1 MVSDTAS
8 PRGVM
13 EFKQSLAQRII
24 IAFALMSALVAG
36 CFAMGIVATVHLV
49 EEKLISA
56 GLGGD
61 LTRLLLMDSVND
73 WNHRPE
79 PDQLFYF
86 SGGPGDFELP
96 KDLRHLEPGFHE
108 VFRGPLSYHAMVEIV
123 DGRHYVLLQ
132 DQSDFEERERVLFA
146 VVLVGFVL
154 ALALAIFLGWI
165 LARRV
170 MAPVVRLARQ
180 VRHRDQL
187 LGLAPPLAPDYA
199 ADEVGELAVAFDA
212 TLGRLRD
219 ALTRE
224 RMFTSDVSHELRT
237 PLMVLAS
244 SCELLLENPAL
255 DQRARA
261 QVERVARACEEMRDL
276 VQTFLMLARTQ
287 RDDLA
292 LYPQLTL
299 HGAAQ
304 QLISL
309 WREPIERK
317 GLTLDYLPGE
327 PSETAYNATFLYAV
341 MGNLLRNALHYTETG
356 FIRLTLREGGFMVED
371 SGVGIPE
378 EKREAMFQP
387 FVRGTE
393 QRGEGLGLGLS
404 LVQRI
409 CENQGWSVS
418 LDTMEPNGC
427 RFSVD
432 MGLRLGKD
440 PMRLPSTNV
449 QPV

>member
-1 MVSDTAS
+1 
-8 PRGVM
+8 M

-36 CFAMGIVATVHLV
+36 AFAMGIVATVHLV

-61 LTRLLLMDSVND
+61 LQRLLLMDSVSD
-73 WNHRPE
+73 WSHRPE

-96 KDLRHLEPGFHE
+96 KDLRHLDSGFHE
-108 VFRGPLSYHAMVEIV
+108 VFREQLSYHAMVEVV
-123 DGRHYVLLQ
+123 DGRRYVLMQ

-154 ALALAIFLGWI
+154 SLALAVFLGWV
-165 LARRV
+165 LARKV

-212 TLGRLRD
+212 TLGRLRQ

-224 RMFTSDVSHELRT
+224 RLFTSDVSHELRT

-244 SCELLLENPAL
+244 SCELLLENPGI
-255 DQRARA
+255 DQRGRA
-261 QVERVARACEEMRDL
+261 QVERIARACAEMREL
-276 VQTFLMLARTQ
+276 VQTFLMLARAQ
-287 RDDLA
+287 HEDA
-292 LYPQLTL
+292 SMAPQQTL
-299 HGAAQ
+299 SQVADGLLSQ
-304 QLISL
+304 
-309 WREPIERK
+309 WREPIETK
-317 GLTLDYLPGE
+317 GLTLNFE
-327 PSETAYNATFLYAV
+327 PDNPPDTRYNATLLHAV
-341 MGNLLRNALHYTETG
+341 MGNLLRNALHYTEQGYILLALTNTG
-356 FIRLTLREGGFMVED
+356 FVVED

-378 EKREAMFQP
+378 EKREAMFEP
-387 FVRGTE
+387 FVRGNE
-393 QRGEGLGLGLS
+393 KRGEGLGLGLS

-418 LDTMEPNGC
+418 LTNMEPNGC
-427 RFSVD
+427 RFQVD
-432 MGLRLGKD
+432 LNSSGI
-440 PMRLPSTNV
+440 
-449 QPV
+449 

>member
-1 MVSDTAS
+1 
-8 PRGVM
+8 M
-13 EFKQSLAQRII
+13 EFRQSLAQRII

-36 CFAMGIVATVHLV
+36 AFAMGIVATVHLV

-61 LTRLLLMDSVND
+61 LQRLLLMDSVSD
-73 WNHRPE
+73 WSHRPE

-96 KDLRHLEPGFHE
+96 KDLRHLAPGFHE
-108 VFRGPLSYHAMVEIV
+108 VFREQLSYHAMVEV
-123 DGRHYVLLQ
+123 VEGRHYVLMQ

-154 ALALAIFLGWI
+154 SLALAVFLGWV
-165 LARRV
+165 LARKV

-212 TLGRLRD
+212 TLGRLRQ
-219 ALTRE
+219 ALSRE
-224 RMFTSDVSHELRT
+224 RLFTSDVSHELRT

-244 SCELLLENPAL
+244 SCELLLENPGI
-255 DQRARA
+255 DQRGRA
-261 QVERVARACEEMRDL
+261 QVERIARACEEMREL
-276 VQTFLMLARTQ
+276 VQTFLMLARAQ
-287 RDDLA
+287 RDDA
-292 LYPQLTL
+292 SVAPQQTL
-299 HGAAQ
+299 SQVADGLLQ
-304 QLISL
+304 I
-309 WREPIERK
+309 WREPIEAK
-317 GLTLDYLPGE
+317 GLSLIFDAGE
-327 PSETAYNATFLYAV
+327 PAATCYNATLLQAV
-341 MGNLLRNALHYTETG
+341 MGNLLRNALHYTEQG
-356 FIRLTLREGGFMVED
+356 FIRLTLTTTGFVVED

-387 FVRGTE
+387 FVRGNE
-393 QRGEGLGLGLS
+393 KRGEGLGLGLS

-409 CENQGWSVS
+409 CENQGWTVS
-418 LDTMEPNGC
+418 LTNMDPNGC
-427 RFSVD
+427 RFQVVLS
-432 MGLRLGKD
+432 
-440 PMRLPSTNV
+440 PSAI
-449 QPV
+449 

>member
-1 MVSDTAS
+1 
-8 PRGVM
+8 M

-36 CFAMGIVATVHLV
+36 AFAMGIVATVHLV

-61 LTRLLLMDSVND
+61 LQRLLLMDNVSD
-73 WNHRPE
+73 WSHRPE

-96 KDLRHLEPGFHE
+96 KDLRHLDSGFHE
-108 VFRGPLSYHAMVEIV
+108 VFREQLSYHAMVEIV
-123 DGRHYVLLQ
+123 DGRRYVLLQ

-154 ALALAIFLGWI
+154 SLALAVFLGWV
-165 LARRV
+165 LARKV

-212 TLGRLRD
+212 TLGRLRQ

-224 RMFTSDVSHELRT
+224 RLFTSDVSHELRT

-244 SCELLLENPAL
+244 SCELLLENPGI
-255 DQRARA
+255 DQRGRA
-261 QVERVARACEEMRDL
+261 QVERIARASEEMREL
-276 VQTFLMLARTQ
+276 VQTFLMLARAKREDAGVSPRQ
-287 RDDLA
+287 SLA
-292 LYPQLTL
+292 QVADSLLC
-299 HGAAQ
+299 
-304 QLISL
+304 L
-309 WREPIERK
+309 WREPIESK
-317 GLTLDYLPGE
+317 GLTLIFEPGN
-327 PSETAYNATFLYAV
+327 PPDTLYNATLLNAV
-341 MGNLLRNALHYTETG
+341 MGNLLRNALHYTEQG
-356 FIRLTLREGGFMVED
+356 FIRLTLSGNGFVVED

-393 QRGEGLGLGLS
+393 KRGEGLGLGLS

-409 CENQGWSVS
+409 CENQGWSVNLS
-418 LDTMEPNGC
+418 TMEPNGC
-427 RFSVD
+427 RFEVD
-432 MGLRLGKD
+432 LG
-440 PMRLPSTNV
+440 RT
-449 QPV
+449 

>member
-1 MVSDTAS
+1 
-8 PRGVM
+8 M

-36 CFAMGIVATVHLV
+36 AFAMGIVATVHLV

-61 LTRLLLMDSVND
+61 LQRLLLMDNVAD
-73 WNHRPE
+73 WSHRPE

-86 SGGPGDFELP
+86 SGGPGDFQLP

-108 VFRGPLSYHAMVEIV
+108 VFRENLSYHAMVEIV
-123 DGRHYVLLQ
+123 DGRRYVLLQ

-154 ALALAIFLGWI
+154 SLALAVFLGWV
-165 LARRV
+165 LARKV

-212 TLGRLRD
+212 TLGRLRQ

-224 RMFTSDVSHELRT
+224 RLFTSDVSHELRT
-237 PLMVLAS
+237 PLMILAS
-244 SCELLLENPAL
+244 SCELLLENPGL
-255 DQRARA
+255 DQRGRA
-261 QVERVARACEEMRDL
+261 QVERIARACEEMREL
-276 VQTFLMLARTQ
+276 VQTFLMLARAQ
-287 RDDLA
+287 REDA
-292 LYPQLTL
+292 SMSPQQSLGQIAEGL
-299 HGAAQ
+299 LG
-304 QLISL
+304 L
-309 WREPIERK
+309 WREPIEEK
-317 GLTLDYLPGE
+317 GLKLIFEPGNPE
-327 PSETAYNATFLYAV
+327 AKGYNATFLHAV
-341 MGNLLRNALHYTETG
+341 MGNLLRNALHYTEQG
-356 FIRLTLREGGFMVED
+356 FIRLTLTGTGFLVED

-378 EKREAMFQP
+378 EKREAMFEP

-393 QRGEGLGLGLS
+393 KRGEGLGLGLS

-418 LDTMEPNGC
+418 LTTMEPNGC
-427 RFSVD
+427 RFQVELS
-432 MGLRLGKD
+432 R
-440 PMRLPSTNV
+440 T
-449 QPV
+449 

>member
-1 MVSDTAS
+1 
-8 PRGVM
+8 M

-36 CFAMGIVATVHLV
+36 AFAMGIVATVHLV

-61 LTRLLLMDSVND
+61 LQRLLLMDNVANWS
-73 WNHRPE
+73 HRPE

-86 SGGPGDFELP
+86 SGGPGDFQLP

-108 VFRGPLSYHAMVEIV
+108 VFRENLSYHAMVEIV
-123 DGRHYVLLQ
+123 DGRRYVLLQ

-154 ALALAIFLGWI
+154 SLALAVFLGWV
-165 LARRV
+165 LARKV

-212 TLGRLRD
+212 TLGRLRQ

-224 RMFTSDVSHELRT
+224 RLFTSDVSHELRT
-237 PLMVLAS
+237 PLMILAS
-244 SCELLLENPAL
+244 SCELLLENPGI
-255 DQRARA
+255 DQRGRA
-261 QVERVARACEEMRDL
+261 QVERIARACEEMREL
-276 VQTFLMLARTQ
+276 VQTFLMLARAQ
-287 RDDLA
+287 REDASMSPQQSLGQVAEDL
-292 LYPQLTL
+292 L
-299 HGAAQ
+299 G
-304 QLISL
+304 L
-309 WREPIERK
+309 WREPIESK
-317 GLTLDYLPGE
+317 GLKLIFEPGE
-327 PSETAYNATFLYAV
+327 PEAKGYNATLLHAV
-341 MGNLLRNALHYTETG
+341 MGNLLRNALHYTEQG
-356 FIRLTLREGGFMVED
+356 FIRLTLTGSGFLVED

-378 EKREAMFQP
+378 EKREAMFEP

-393 QRGEGLGLGLS
+393 KRGEGLGLGLS

-418 LDTMEPNGC
+418 LTTMEPNGC
-427 RFSVD
+427 RFQVELS
-432 MGLRLGKD
+432 R
-440 PMRLPSTNV
+440 T
-449 QPV
+449 

>member
-1 MVSDTAS
+1 
-8 PRGVM
+8 M
-13 EFKQSLAQRII
+13 EFKQSLSQRII

-36 CFAMGIVATVHLV
+36 AFAMGIVATVHLV

-61 LTRLLLMDSVND
+61 LQRLLLMDNVSD
-73 WNHRPE
+73 WSHRPE

-96 KDLRHLEPGFHE
+96 KDLRHLDAGFHE
-108 VFRGPLSYHAMVEIV
+108 VFREQLSYHAMVEIV
-123 DGRHYVLLQ
+123 DGRRYVLLQ

-154 ALALAIFLGWI
+154 SLALAVFLGWV
-165 LARRV
+165 LARKV

-212 TLGRLRD
+212 TLGRLRQ

-224 RMFTSDVSHELRT
+224 RLFTSDVSHELRT

-244 SCELLLENPAL
+244 SCELLLENPGL
-255 DQRARA
+255 DQRGRA
-261 QVERVARACEEMRDL
+261 QVERIARASEEMREL
-276 VQTFLMLARTQ
+276 VQTFLMLARAQ
-287 RDDLA
+287 REDAGSAPQQNLA
-292 LYPQLTL
+292 QVADGLLS
-299 HGAAQ
+299 
-304 QLISL
+304 I
-309 WREPIERK
+309 WREPIESK
-317 GLTLDYLPGE
+317 GLQLLFEPGN
-327 PSETAYNATFLYAV
+327 PPDTCFNATLLGAV
-341 MGNLLRNALHYTETG
+341 MGNLLRNACHYTEHG
-356 FIRLTLREGGFMVED
+356 FIRLTLNDHGFIVED

-387 FVRGTE
+387 FVRGNE
-393 QRGEGLGLGLS
+393 KRGEGLGLGLS

-409 CENQGWSVS
+409 CENQGWEVKLSTV
-418 LDTMEPNGC
+418 EPNGC
-427 RFSVD
+427 RFEVTL
-432 MGLRLGKD
+432 GLR
-440 PMRLPSTNV
+440 
-449 QPV
+449 

>member
-1 MVSDTAS
+1 
-8 PRGVM
+8 M

-36 CFAMGIVATVHLV
+36 TFAMGIVATVHLV

-61 LTRLLLMDSVND
+61 LQRLLLMDNVSD
-73 WNHRPE
+73 WSHRPE
-79 PDQLFYF
+79 PDQLFYY
-86 SGGPGDFELP
+86 SGGKGDFELP

-108 VFRGPLSYHAMVEIV
+108 VFREQLSYHAMVEVV
-123 DGRHYVLLQ
+123 DGRRYVLLQ

-154 ALALAIFLGWI
+154 ALVLAVFLGWI

-187 LGLAPPLAPDYA
+187 LGFAPPLAPDYA

-224 RMFTSDVSHELRT
+224 RLFTSDVSHELRT
-237 PLMVLAS
+237 PLMVLAT

-255 DQRARA
+255 DPRGRN
-261 QVERVARACEEMRDL
+261 QVERIARASEEMREL
-276 VQTFLMLARTQ
+276 VQTFLMLARAQ
-287 RDDLA
+287 REDASMSPQVSLSLVAEDLI
-292 LYPQLTL
+292 
-299 HGAAQ
+299 G
-304 QLISL
+304 L
-309 WREPIERK
+309 WRTPIEEK
-317 GLTLDYLPGE
+317 GLKLIFEPGS
-327 PSETAYNATFLYAV
+327 PLSTRYNATFLHAV
-341 MGNLLRNALHYTETG
+341 MGNLLRNALHYTEQG
-356 FIRLTLREGGFMVED
+356 FIRLTLEPEGFVVED
-371 SGVGIPE
+371 TGVGIPE

-387 FVRGTE
+387 FVRGDE
-393 QRGEGLGLGLS
+393 KRGEGLGLGLS

-409 CENQGWSVS
+409 CENQGWHVS
-418 LDTMEPNGC
+418 LTTMEPNGC
-427 RFSVD
+427 RFQVD
-432 MGLRLGKD
+432 LARS
-440 PMRLPSTNV
+440 RT
-449 QPV
+449 

>member
-1 MVSDTAS
+1 
-8 PRGVM
+8 M

-36 CFAMGIVATVHLV
+36 TFAMGIVATVHLV

-61 LTRLLLMDSVND
+61 LQRLLLMDNVSD
-73 WNHRPE
+73 WSHRPE
-79 PDQLFYF
+79 PDQLFYY
-86 SGGPGDFELP
+86 SGGKGDFELP

-108 VFRGPLSYHAMVEIV
+108 VFREQLSYHAMVEVV
-123 DGRHYVLLQ
+123 DGRRYVLLQ

-154 ALALAIFLGWI
+154 ALVLAVFLGWI

-187 LGLAPPLAPDYA
+187 LGFAPPLAPDYA

-224 RMFTSDVSHELRT
+224 RLFTSDVSHELRT
-237 PLMVLAS
+237 PLMVLAT

-255 DQRARA
+255 DPRGRN
-261 QVERVARACEEMRDL
+261 QVERIARASEEMREL
-276 VQTFLMLARTQ
+276 VQTFLMLARAQ
-287 RDDLA
+287 REDASMSPQVSLSLVAEDLI
-292 LYPQLTL
+292 
-299 HGAAQ
+299 G
-304 QLISL
+304 L
-309 WREPIERK
+309 WRTPIEEK
-317 GLTLDYLPGE
+317 GLTLIFEPGS
-327 PSETAYNATFLYAV
+327 PLSTRYNATFLHAV
-341 MGNLLRNALHYTETG
+341 MGNLLRNALHYTEQG
-356 FIRLTLREGGFMVED
+356 FIRLTLEPEGFVVED
-371 SGVGIPE
+371 TGVGIPE

-387 FVRGTE
+387 FVRGDE
-393 QRGEGLGLGLS
+393 KRGEGLGLGLS

-409 CENQGWSVS
+409 CENQGWHVS
-418 LDTMEPNGC
+418 LTTMEPNGC
-427 RFSVD
+427 RFQVD
-432 MGLRLGKD
+432 LARS
-440 PMRLPSTNV
+440 ST
-449 QPV
+449 

>member
-1 MVSDTAS
+1 
-8 PRGVM
+8 M
-13 EFKQSLAQRII
+13 EFRQSLAQRII

-36 CFAMGIVATVHLV
+36 AFAMGIVATVHLV

-61 LTRLLLMDSVND
+61 LQRLLLMDNMSE
-73 WNHRPE
+73 WSHRPE

-96 KDLRHLEPGFHE
+96 KDLRHLDAGFHE
-108 VFRGPLSYHAMVEIV
+108 VFREQLSYHAMVEIV

-154 ALALAIFLGWI
+154 SLALAVFLGWV
-165 LARRV
+165 LARKV

-212 TLGRLRD
+212 TLGRLRQ
-219 ALTRE
+219 ALNRE
-224 RMFTSDVSHELRT
+224 RLFTSDVSHELRT

-244 SCELLLENPAL
+244 SCELLLENPGI
-255 DQRARA
+255 DQRGRA
-261 QVERVARACEEMRDL
+261 QVERIARACEEMREL
-276 VQTFLMLARTQ
+276 VQTFLMLARAQHEAAGMSPQMTLQ
-287 RDDLA
+287 QVAEDL
-292 LYPQLTL
+292 L
-299 HGAAQ
+299 G
-304 QLISL
+304 L
-309 WREPIERK
+309 WREPIEAK
-317 GLTLDYLPGE
+317 GLQLIHEPGQPLPMR
-327 PSETAYNATFLYAV
+327 YNATLLHAV
-341 MGNLLRNALHYTETG
+341 MGNLLRNALHYTDSG
-356 FIRLTLREGGFMVED
+356 FIRLTLLPNGFLVED

-378 EKREAMFQP
+378 EKREAMFEP

-393 QRGEGLGLGLS
+393 NRGEGLGLGLS

-418 LDTMEPNGC
+418 LTTREPSGC
-427 RFSVD
+427 RFQVELCRMSD
-432 MGLRLGKD
+432 
-440 PMRLPSTNV
+440 
-449 QPV
+449 

>member
-1 MVSDTAS
+1 
-8 PRGVM
+8 M

-36 CFAMGIVATVHLV
+36 AFAMGIVATVHLV

-61 LTRLLLMDSVND
+61 LQRLLLMDNMSD
-73 WNHRPE
+73 WSHRPE

-86 SGGPGDFELP
+86 TGGPGDFDLP
-96 KDLRHLEPGFHE
+96 KDLRHLDAGFHE
-108 VFRGPLSYHAMVEIV
+108 VFREQLSYHAMVEIV

-154 ALALAIFLGWI
+154 SLALAVFLGWV
-165 LARRV
+165 LARKV

-212 TLGRLRD
+212 TLGRLRQ
-219 ALTRE
+219 ALNRE
-224 RMFTSDVSHELRT
+224 RLFTSDVSHELRT
-237 PLMVLAS
+237 PLMVLAT

-255 DQRARA
+255 DHRGRS
-261 QVERVARACEEMRDL
+261 QVERIARACEEMREL
-276 VQTFLMLARTQ
+276 VQTFLMLARAQ
-287 RDDLA
+287 REAAGMAPQVTLRQVAEDL
-292 LYPQLTL
+292 L
-299 HGAAQ
+299 G
-304 QLISL
+304 L
-309 WREPIERK
+309 WREPIESK
-317 GLTLDYLPGE
+317 GLELIHEPGNPLDTP
-327 PSETAYNATFLYAV
+327 YNATLLHAV
-341 MGNLLRNALHYTETG
+341 MGNLLRNALHYTDRG
-356 FIRLTLREGGFMVED
+356 FIRLTLLPTGFLVED

-378 EKREAMFQP
+378 EKREAMFEP
-387 FVRGTE
+387 FVRGNE

-409 CENQGWSVS
+409 CENQGWTVS
-418 LDTMEPNGC
+418 LSHMEPNGC
-427 RFSVD
+427 RFHVE
-432 MGLRLGKD
+432 L
-440 PMRLPSTNV
+440 T
-449 QPV
+449 QPHP

>member
-1 MVSDTAS
+1 
-8 PRGVM
+8 M

-36 CFAMGIVATVHLV
+36 AFALGIVATVHLV

-61 LTRLLLMDSVND
+61 LQRLLLMDSVGD
-73 WNHRPE
+73 WSHRPE
-79 PDQLFYF
+79 PDQLFYV
-86 SGGPGDFELP
+86 SGGRGDFELP
-96 KDLRHLEPGFHE
+96 KDLRSLDRGFHE
-108 VFRGPLSYHAMVEIV
+108 VFRENLSYHAMVEII
-123 DGRHYVLLQ
+123 DGRRYVLLQ

-154 ALALAIFLGWI
+154 SLALAVFLGWL
-165 LARRV
+165 LARKV

-212 TLGRLRD
+212 TLGRLRQ
-219 ALTRE
+219 ALSRE

-244 SCELLLENPAL
+244 SCELLLENPGI
-255 DQRARA
+255 DRRGRA
-261 QVERVARACEEMRDL
+261 QVERIARACEEMREL
-276 VQTFLMLARTQ
+276 VQTFLMLARTP
-287 RDDLA
+287 REDA
-292 LYPQLTL
+292 STSPRLTL
-299 HGAAQ
+299 NQAAEN
-304 QLISL
+304 LLAL
-309 WREPIERK
+309 WREPIEAK
-317 GLTLDYLPGE
+317 GLKLIYDPGNPLDIR
-327 PSETAYNATFLYAV
+327 YNATFLHAV
-341 MGNLLRNALHYTETG
+341 MGNLLRNALHYTEHG
-356 FIRLTLREGGFMVED
+356 FIRLTLEPSGFVVED

-378 EKREAMFQP
+378 EKREAMFEP
-387 FVRGTE
+387 FVRGNE
-393 QRGEGLGLGLS
+393 KRGEGLGLGLS

-418 LDTMEPNGC
+418 LSTMEPNGC
-427 RFSVD
+427 RFH
-432 MGLRLGKD
+432 
-440 PMRLPSTNV
+440 V
-449 QPV
+449 QLSQAGT

>member
-1 MVSDTAS
+1 
-8 PRGVM
+8 M

-36 CFAMGIVATVHLV
+36 AFAMGIVATVHLV

-61 LTRLLLMDSVND
+61 LQRLLLMDSVSD
-73 WNHRPE
+73 WSHRPE

-96 KDLRHLEPGFHE
+96 KDLRHLDSGFHE
-108 VFRGPLSYHAMVEIV
+108 VFREQLSYHAMVEIV
-123 DGRHYVLLQ
+123 DGRRYVLMQ

-154 ALALAIFLGWI
+154 SLALAVFLGWV
-165 LARRV
+165 LARKV

-212 TLGRLRD
+212 TLGRLRQ

-224 RMFTSDVSHELRT
+224 RLFTSDVSHELRT

-244 SCELLLENPAL
+244 SCELLLENPGI
-255 DQRARA
+255 DQRGRA
-261 QVERVARACEEMRDL
+261 QVERIARACAEMREL
-276 VQTFLMLARTQ
+276 VQTFLMLARAQ
-287 RDDLA
+287 HEDA
-292 LYPQLTL
+292 SMAPQQTL
-299 HGAAQ
+299 SQVADGLLSQ
-304 QLISL
+304 
-309 WREPIERK
+309 WREPIEAK
-317 GLTLDYLPGE
+317 GLTLNFE
-327 PSETAYNATFLYAV
+327 PDNPPDSRYNATLLHAV
-341 MGNLLRNALHYTETG
+341 MGNLLRNALHYTEHGYILLALTDTG
-356 FIRLTLREGGFMVED
+356 FVVED

-378 EKREAMFQP
+378 EKREAMFEP
-387 FVRGTE
+387 FVRGNE
-393 QRGEGLGLGLS
+393 KRGEGLGLGLS

-409 CENQGWSVS
+409 CENQGWNVS
-418 LDTMEPNGC
+418 LTNMKPNGC
-427 RFSVD
+427 RFQVD
-432 MGLRLGKD
+432 LS
-440 PMRLPSTNV
+440 PSRI
-449 QPV
+449 

>member
-1 MVSDTAS
+1 
-8 PRGVM
+8 M

-36 CFAMGIVATVHLV
+36 AFAMGIVATVHLV

-61 LTRLLLMDSVND
+61 LQRLLLMDSVSD

-96 KDLRHLEPGFHE
+96 KDLRHLERGFHE
-108 VFRGPLSYHAMVEIV
+108 VFRGQLSYHAMVEIV

-154 ALALAIFLGWI
+154 SLALAVFLGWV

-212 TLGRLRD
+212 TLGRLRQ

-224 RMFTSDVSHELRT
+224 RLFTSDVSHELRT
-237 PLMVLAS
+237 PLMVLAT

-255 DQRARA
+255 DPRGRT
-261 QVERVARACEEMRDL
+261 QVERINRASEEMREL
-276 VQTFLMLARTQ
+276 VQTFLMLARAE
-287 RDDLA
+287 REDNGMS
-292 LYPQLTL
+292 PRLTL
-299 HGAAQ
+299 GLVAEN
-304 QLISL
+304 LL
-309 WREPIERK
+309 GVWRVPIESK
-317 GLTLDYLPGE
+317 GLTLIFEPGQ
-327 PSETAYNATFLYAV
+327 TDDTLYNATFLTAV
-341 MGNLLRNALHYTETG
+341 MGNLLRNALHYTDQG
-356 FIRLTLREGGFMVED
+356 FIRLSLTATGFVVED

-378 EKREAMFQP
+378 EKREAMFEP
-387 FVRGTE
+387 FVRGNE
-393 QRGEGLGLGLS
+393 KRGEGLGLGLS

-409 CENQGWSVS
+409 CENQGWTVS
-418 LDTMEPNGC
+418 LSTMEPNGC
-427 RFSVD
+427 HFEVELNPT
-432 MGLRLGKD
+432 G
-440 PMRLPSTNV
+440 
-449 QPV
+449 

>member
-1 MVSDTAS
+1 
-8 PRGVM
+8 M

-36 CFAMGIVATVHLV
+36 AFAMGIVATVHLV

-61 LTRLLLMDSVND
+61 LQRLLLMDSVSD

-96 KDLRHLEPGFHE
+96 KDLRHLERGFHE
-108 VFRGPLSYHAMVEIV
+108 VFREQLSYHAMVEIV
-123 DGRHYVLLQ
+123 DGRRYVLLQ

-154 ALALAIFLGWI
+154 SLALAVFLGWV

-212 TLGRLRD
+212 TLGRLRQ

-224 RMFTSDVSHELRT
+224 RLFTSDVSHELRT
-237 PLMVLAS
+237 PLMVLAT

-255 DQRARA
+255 DQRGRT
-261 QVERVARACEEMRDL
+261 QVERINRASEEMREL
-276 VQTFLMLARTQ
+276 VQTFLMLARAE
-287 RDDLA
+287 REDNGMSPRLA
-292 LYPQLTL
+292 L
-299 HGAAQ
+299 AQ
-304 QLISL
+304 VAENLL
-309 WREPIERK
+309 GVWRGPIESK
-317 GLTLDYLPGE
+317 GLTLIFEPGQTV
-327 PSETAYNATFLYAV
+327 ETLYNATFLTAV
-341 MGNLLRNALHYTETG
+341 MGNLLRNALHYTDQG
-356 FIRLTLREGGFMVED
+356 FIRLSLTSTGFVVED

-378 EKREAMFQP
+378 EKREAMFEP
-387 FVRGTE
+387 FVRGNE
-393 QRGEGLGLGLS
+393 KRGEGLGLGLS

-409 CENQGWSVS
+409 CENQGWTVS
-418 LDTMEPNGC
+418 LSTMEPNGC
-427 RFSVD
+427 HFEVALNAQ
-432 MGLRLGKD
+432 G
-440 PMRLPSTNV
+440 
-449 QPV
+449 

>member
-1 MVSDTAS
+1 
-8 PRGVM
+8 M
-13 EFKQSLAQRII
+13 EFRQSLAQRII

-36 CFAMGIVATVHLV
+36 AFAMGIVATVHLV

-61 LTRLLLMDSVND
+61 LQRLLLMDNMSE
-73 WNHRPE
+73 WSHRPE

-96 KDLRHLEPGFHE
+96 KDLRHLDAGFHE
-108 VFRGPLSYHAMVEIV
+108 VFREHLSYHAMVEIV

-154 ALALAIFLGWI
+154 SLALAVFLGWV
-165 LARRV
+165 LARKV

-212 TLGRLRD
+212 TLGRLRK
-219 ALTRE
+219 ALNRE
-224 RMFTSDVSHELRT
+224 RLFTSDVSHELRT

-244 SCELLLENPAL
+244 SCELLLENPGI
-255 DQRARA
+255 DQRGRA
-261 QVERVARACEEMRDL
+261 QVERIARACEEMREL
-276 VQTFLMLARTQ
+276 VQTFLMLARAQHEAAGMSPQVTLQ
-287 RDDLA
+287 QVAEDL
-292 LYPQLTL
+292 L
-299 HGAAQ
+299 G
-304 QLISL
+304 L
-309 WREPIERK
+309 WREPIEAK
-317 GLTLDYLPGE
+317 GLQLIHEPGQPLPMR
-327 PSETAYNATFLYAV
+327 YNATLLHAV
-341 MGNLLRNALHYTETG
+341 MGNLLRNALHYTDSG
-356 FIRLTLREGGFMVED
+356 FIRLTLLPNGFLVED

-378 EKREAMFQP
+378 EKREAMFEP

-393 QRGEGLGLGLS
+393 NRGEGLGLGLS

-418 LDTMEPNGC
+418 LTTREPSGC
-427 RFSVD
+427 RFQVELCRMSD
-432 MGLRLGKD
+432 
-440 PMRLPSTNV
+440 
-449 QPV
+449 

>member
-1 MVSDTAS
+1 
-8 PRGVM
+8 M

-36 CFAMGIVATVHLV
+36 AFALGIVATVHLV

-61 LTRLLLMDSVND
+61 LQRLLLMDNVSD
-73 WNHRPE
+73 WSHRPE

-86 SGGPGDFELP
+86 SGGRGDFELP
-96 KDLRHLEPGFHE
+96 KDLRHLAPGFHE
-108 VFRGPLSYHAMVEIV
+108 VFREQLSYHAMVEVV
-123 DGRHYVLLQ
+123 DGRRYVLLQ

-154 ALALAIFLGWI
+154 SLALAVFLGWV

-212 TLGRLRD
+212 TLGRLRQ

-224 RMFTSDVSHELRT
+224 RLFTSDVSHELRT
-237 PLMVLAS
+237 PLMVLAT
-244 SCELLLENPAL
+244 SCELLLENPAI
-255 DQRARA
+255 DQRGRT
-261 QVERVARACEEMRDL
+261 QVERIARACSEMREL
-276 VQTFLMLARTQ
+276 VQTFLMLARAQ
-287 RDDLA
+287 REDGMSPQVTLSQVAEDLM
-292 LYPQLTL
+292 
-299 HGAAQ
+299 G
-304 QLISL
+304 L
-309 WREPIERK
+309 WGEPIRQK
-317 GLTLDYLPGE
+317 GLELMFDAGQPLD
-327 PSETAYNATFLYAV
+327 TRYNATFLHAV
-341 MGNLLRNALHYTETG
+341 MGNLLRNALHYTEQG
-356 FIRLTLREGGFMVED
+356 FIRLSLEPCGFVVED

-378 EKREAMFQP
+378 EKREAMFEP

-393 QRGEGLGLGLS
+393 KRGEGLGLGLS

-409 CENQGWSVS
+409 CEDQGWSVTLS
-418 LDTMEPNGC
+418 TMEPNGC
-427 RFSVD
+427 RFHVE
-432 MGLRLGKD
+432 LNPR
-440 PMRLPSTNV
+440 TA
-449 QPV
+449 

>member
-1 MVSDTAS
+1 
-8 PRGVM
+8 M
-13 EFKQSLAQRII
+13 EFKQSLSQRII

-36 CFAMGIVATVHLV
+36 AFAMGIVATVHLV

-61 LTRLLLMDSVND
+61 LQRLLLMDNVSD
-73 WNHRPE
+73 WSHRPE

-96 KDLRHLEPGFHE
+96 KDLRHLDTGFHE
-108 VFRGPLSYHAMVEIV
+108 VFREQLSYHAMVEIV
-123 DGRHYVLLQ
+123 DGRRYVLLQ

-154 ALALAIFLGWI
+154 SLALAVFLGWV
-165 LARRV
+165 LARKV

-212 TLGRLRD
+212 TLGRLRQ

-224 RMFTSDVSHELRT
+224 RLFTSDVSHELRT

-244 SCELLLENPAL
+244 SCELLLENPGL
-255 DQRARA
+255 DQRGRA
-261 QVERVARACEEMRDL
+261 QVERIARACEEMREL
-276 VQTFLMLARTQ
+276 VQTFLMLARAQ
-287 RDDLA
+287 REDAGSAPQQNLA
-292 LYPQLTL
+292 QVADGLLS
-299 HGAAQ
+299 
-304 QLISL
+304 I
-309 WREPIERK
+309 WREPIESK
-317 GLTLDYLPGE
+317 GLQLLFEPGN
-327 PSETAYNATFLYAV
+327 PPDTCFNATLLGAV
-341 MGNLLRNALHYTETG
+341 MGNLLRNACHYTEHG
-356 FIRLTLREGGFMVED
+356 FIRLTLIDHGFIVED

-387 FVRGTE
+387 FVRGNE
-393 QRGEGLGLGLS
+393 KRGEGLGLGLS

-409 CENQGWSVS
+409 CENQGWEVRLSTV
-418 LDTMEPNGC
+418 EPNGC
-427 RFSVD
+427 RFEVTL
-432 MGLRLGKD
+432 GLR
-440 PMRLPSTNV
+440 
-449 QPV
+449 

>member
-1 MVSDTAS
+1 
-8 PRGVM
+8 M
-13 EFKQSLAQRII
+13 EFRQSLAQRII

-36 CFAMGIVATVHLV
+36 AFAMGIVATVHLV

-61 LTRLLLMDSVND
+61 LQRLLLMDNMSE
-73 WNHRPE
+73 WSHRPE

-96 KDLRHLEPGFHE
+96 KDLRHLGAGFHE
-108 VFRGPLSYHAMVEIV
+108 VFREQLSYHAMVEIV

-154 ALALAIFLGWI
+154 SLALAVFLGWV
-165 LARRV
+165 LARKV

-212 TLGRLRD
+212 TLGRLRQ
-219 ALTRE
+219 ALNRE
-224 RMFTSDVSHELRT
+224 RLFTSDVSHELRT

-244 SCELLLENPAL
+244 SCELLLENPAI
-255 DQRARA
+255 DQRGRA
-261 QVERVARACEEMRDL
+261 QVERIARACEEMREL
-276 VQTFLMLARTQ
+276 VQTFLMLARAQHEAAGMSPQVTLQ
-287 RDDLA
+287 QVTEDLLGLWRQPIEA
-292 LYPQLTL
+292 KGL
-299 HGAAQ
+299 
-304 QLISL
+304 QLIL
-309 WREPIERK
+309 EP
-317 GLTLDYLPGE
+317 GQPLPMR
-327 PSETAYNATFLYAV
+327 YNATLLHAV
-341 MGNLLRNALHYTETG
+341 MGNLLRNALHYTDSG
-356 FIRLTLREGGFMVED
+356 FIRLTLLPTGFLVED

-378 EKREAMFQP
+378 EKREAMFEP
-387 FVRGTE
+387 FVRGSE
-393 QRGEGLGLGLS
+393 NRGEGLGLGLS

-418 LDTMEPNGC
+418 LTTREPTGC
-427 RFSVD
+427 RFQVELSPISV
-432 MGLRLGKD
+432 
-440 PMRLPSTNV
+440 
-449 QPV
+449 

>member
-1 MVSDTAS
+1 
-8 PRGVM
+8 M

-36 CFAMGIVATVHLV
+36 AFAMGIVATVHLV

-61 LTRLLLMDSVND
+61 LQRLLLMDSVSD
-73 WNHRPE
+73 WSHRPE

-86 SGGPGDFELP
+86 SGGPGDFALP
-96 KDLRHLEPGFHE
+96 KDLRHLDAGFHE
-108 VFRGPLSYHAMVEIV
+108 VFRENLSYHAIVEIV
-123 DGRHYVLLQ
+123 DGRRYVLLQ

-154 ALALAIFLGWI
+154 SLALAVFLGWI
-165 LARRV
+165 LARKV

-212 TLGRLRD
+212 TLGRLRQ

-224 RMFTSDVSHELRT
+224 RLFTSDVSHELRT

-244 SCELLLENPAL
+244 SCELLLENPHL
-255 DQRARA
+255 DQRGHA
-261 QVERVARACEEMRDL
+261 QVERIARACEEMREL
-276 VQTFLMLARTQ
+276 VQTFLMLARAQ
-287 RDDLA
+287 REDA
-292 LYPQLTL
+292 SMSPQQSVRQIADGLL
-299 HGAAQ
+299 N
-304 QLISL
+304 L
-309 WREPIERK
+309 WREPIEAK
-317 GLTLDYLPGE
+317 GLKLIFEPGD
-327 PSETAYNATFLYAV
+327 PQDTGYNATLLHAV
-341 MGNLLRNALHYTETG
+341 MGNLLRNALHYTEDG
-356 FIRLTLREGGFMVED
+356 FIRLTLTATGFIVED

-378 EKREAMFQP
+378 DKREAMFEP
-387 FVRGTE
+387 FVRGSE
-393 QRGEGLGLGLS
+393 KRGEGLGLGLS

-418 LDTMEPNGC
+418 LTNMEPNGC
-427 RFSVD
+427 RFEVELSQ
-432 MGLRLGKD
+432 K
-440 PMRLPSTNV
+440 
-449 QPV
+449 

>member
-1 MVSDTAS
+1 
-8 PRGVM
+8 M
-13 EFKQSLAQRII
+13 EFRQSLAQRII

-36 CFAMGIVATVHLV
+36 AFAMGIVATVHLV

-61 LTRLLLMDSVND
+61 LQRLLLMDNMSE
-73 WNHRPE
+73 WSHRPE

-96 KDLRHLEPGFHE
+96 RDLRHLGAGFHE
-108 VFRGPLSYHAMVEIV
+108 VFREQLSYHAMVEIV

-154 ALALAIFLGWI
+154 SLALAVFLGWV
-165 LARRV
+165 LARKV

-212 TLGRLRD
+212 TLGRLRK
-219 ALTRE
+219 ALNRE
-224 RMFTSDVSHELRT
+224 RLFTSDVSHELRT

-244 SCELLLENPAL
+244 SCELLLENPGI
-255 DQRARA
+255 DQRGRA
-261 QVERVARACEEMRDL
+261 QVERIARACEEMREL
-276 VQTFLMLARTQ
+276 VQTFLMLARAQHEAAGMSPQVTLQ
-287 RDDLA
+287 QVAEDL
-292 LYPQLTL
+292 L
-299 HGAAQ
+299 G
-304 QLISL
+304 L
-309 WREPIERK
+309 WREPIEAK
-317 GLTLDYLPGE
+317 GLQLIHEPGQPLPMR
-327 PSETAYNATFLYAV
+327 YNATLLHAV
-341 MGNLLRNALHYTETG
+341 MGNLLRNALHYTDSG
-356 FIRLTLREGGFMVED
+356 FIRLTLLPTGFLVED

-378 EKREAMFQP
+378 EKREAMFEP
-387 FVRGTE
+387 FVRGSE
-393 QRGEGLGLGLS
+393 NRGEGLGLGLS

-418 LDTMEPNGC
+418 LTTREPTGC
-427 RFSVD
+427 RFQVELSPISV
-432 MGLRLGKD
+432 
-440 PMRLPSTNV
+440 
-449 QPV
+449 

>member
-1 MVSDTAS
+1 
-8 PRGVM
+8 M

-36 CFAMGIVATVHLV
+36 AFAMGIVATVHLV

-61 LTRLLLMDSVND
+61 QQRLLLMDSVSD
-73 WNHRPE
+73 WSHRPE

-108 VFRGPLSYHAMVEIV
+108 VFREQLSYHAMVEVV
-123 DGRHYVLLQ
+123 DGRRYVLLQ

-154 ALALAIFLGWI
+154 SLALAVFLGWV
-165 LARRV
+165 LARKV

-212 TLGRLRD
+212 TLGRLRQ

-224 RMFTSDVSHELRT
+224 RLFTSDVSHELRT

-244 SCELLLENPAL
+244 SCELLLENPGL
-255 DQRARA
+255 DQRGRA
-261 QVERVARACEEMRDL
+261 QVERIARACEEMREL
-276 VQTFLMLARTQ
+276 VQTFLMLARAQ
-287 RDDLA
+287 REDA
-292 LYPQLTL
+292 SQSPQQNLSEVADGL
-299 HGAAQ
+299 
-304 QLISL
+304 LNL
-309 WREPIERK
+309 WCEPIEAK
-317 GLTLDYLPGE
+317 GLKLIFEPGN
-327 PSETAYNATFLYAV
+327 PADTCYNATLLHAV
-341 MGNLLRNALHYTETG
+341 MGNLLRNALHYTECG
-356 FIRLTLREGGFMVED
+356 FIRLTLTPTGFLVED

-378 EKREAMFQP
+378 EKREAMFEP

-393 QRGEGLGLGLS
+393 KRGEGLGLGLS

-409 CENQGWSVS
+409 CENQGWIVS
-418 LDTMEPNGC
+418 LTTMEPNGC
-427 RFSVD
+427 RFEVE
-432 MGLRLGKD
+432 LR
-440 PMRLPSTNV
+440 PSD
-449 QPV
+449 QR

>member
-1 MVSDTAS
+1 
-8 PRGVM
+8 M

-36 CFAMGIVATVHLV
+36 TFAMGIVATVHLV

-61 LTRLLLMDSVND
+61 LQRLLLMDSVTD
-73 WNHRPE
+73 WSHRPE

-86 SGGPGDFELP
+86 SGGPGDFQLP
-96 KDLRHLEPGFHE
+96 KDLRHLQPGFHE
-108 VFRGPLSYHAMVEIV
+108 VFRDHLSYHAMVEVV
-123 DGRHYVLLQ
+123 DGRRYVLLQ

-154 ALALAIFLGWI
+154 SLALAVFLGWI
-165 LARRV
+165 LARKV

-212 TLGRLRD
+212 TLGRLRQ

-224 RMFTSDVSHELRT
+224 RLFTSDVSHELRT

-244 SCELLLENPAL
+244 SCELLLENPGI
-255 DQRARA
+255 DQRGRA
-261 QVERVARACEEMRDL
+261 QVERISRACEEMREL
-276 VQTFLMLARTQ
+276 VQTFLMLARAQ
-287 RDDLA
+287 REDA
-292 LYPQLTL
+292 SMSPQQTL
-299 HGAAQ
+299 NQVADGLLNQ
-304 QLISL
+304 
-309 WREPIERK
+309 WREPIETK
-317 GLTLDYLPGE
+317 GLALIFEPGN
-327 PSETAYNATFLYAV
+327 PANTSYNATLLHAV
-341 MGNLLRNALHYTETG
+341 MGNLLRNALHYTERG
-356 FIRLTLREGGFMVED
+356 FIRLTLTATGFMVED

-378 EKREAMFQP
+378 DKREAMFEP
-387 FVRGTE
+387 FVRGSE
-393 QRGEGLGLGLS
+393 KRGEGLGLGLS

-418 LDTMEPNGC
+418 LTNMEPNGC
-427 RFSVD
+427 RFQVE
-432 MGLRLGKD
+432 L
-440 PMRLPSTNV
+440 STNN
-449 QPV
+449 